1 MAVIK
6 SLAFSVGACRID
18 EGRDN
23 DLGWKLGLTQ
33 KVYSAYVCSKMLPKK
48 SLLIRAKTDDSW
60 KPHHFLLIS

>member
-6 SLAFSVGACRID
+6 SLAFSVGAWID

-23 DLGWKLGLTQ
+23 DLRWKLGLTQ